1 MQLKKVFIIL
11 FAISILGC
19 SKNQTSS
26 AENSLA
32 GGEGEWVV
40 KIDKLTVKQDAFDKD
55 LKAFMQLNGQTED
68 QINLAKNDNQ
78 TKQAYAEKI
87 INDVLLLQKADSEKF
102 FESDEAKAIIDSAIR
117 NIKVQ
122 YYTQK
127 IMADASKNIPEPTE
141 DQARAFFEQA
151 KGQIAQMYG
160 ITAFNAE
167 TRPAIN
173 QLYKLAFAEQMVQRD
188 VSDLKDK
195 AVIERNNAVLG
206 APSLIPGMNTQ
217 GNMPQ
222 QGGQELLPRTAS
234 NK

>member
-1 MQLKKVFIIL
+1 MHFKRALIIL
-11 FAISILGC
+11 LVLSVFGC
-19 SKNQTSS
+19 SKEQQPISDG
-26 AENSLA
+26 SLS
-32 GGEGEWVV
+32 GGEGEWVI
-40 KIDKLTVKQDAFDKD
+40 KIDKLTVKEDKFKRD

-68 QINLAKNDNQ
+68 QINIAQNDNA

-87 INDVLLLQKADSEKF
+87 INDVLLLQKAENEKF
-102 FESDEAKAIIDSAIR
+102 FESDEAKAIIDSALR

-141 DQARAFFEQA
+141 DQARAFFDQA

-160 ITAFNAE
+160 ITEFNTQ

-195 AVIERNNAVLG
+195 AVIERNTTVLG
-206 APSLIPGMNTQ
+206 AATLLPGAN
-217 GNMPQ
+217 NPANIQ
-222 QGGQELLPRTAS
+222 QPGQELLPRTTS
-234 NK
+234 NQ